1 MIIGYVSDER
11 FVALEGV
18 VVEITAELTETGGST
33 PMCVVARSTPSGSI
47 HADVGPGRYAV
58 ILAKD
63 GFGTKRAT
71 VTVGG
76 PEVHQFRLL
85 ADGLL
90 GYMWPKSVRSGERSE
105 FRVHSTEPYKLELWR
120 YGATRELVRH
130 IGWYDEHGPR
140 ATMQITPDGDYS
152 RTGVHWNAV
161 GYSAPHFLQFI
172 EAPERSGL
180 YYLHATTESGK
191 FFGWPWIVAPA
202 EPNHDVAVLA
212 SNINWNAYNNFG
224 GRSNYANMAALP
236 EFPIVNS
243 RQDLSRY
250 VNPNHVFYTEESYAP
265 LAFERPEP
273 LNSIPLGDTLTSPI
287 EGRSASHLAAAE
299 WHLLGWMEQQGIG
312 FDLYAETQL
321 DAEELDL
328 DRYQILVLNTHPE
341 YWTAK
346 MYHKVAL
353 WVRTRGGRLM
363 YLGGNGL
370 NCEVTLTDDGA
381 MIARNGSYGNAGKMT
396 ELGLDSRFHI
406 YNESEASLLGV
417 AYSESGGM
425 TGAPYRTVAADH
437 WIFAG
442 TGLQAGDLFG
452 TESLHMRC
460 PGGASGHET
469 DKITP
474 QSPEGLVVLAKGTN
488 PDGGGGEIVTYTTAS
503 GGAVFSVGSITWTSA
518 ITIDDIVARITANV
532 FERFLTA

>member
-1 MIIGYVSDER
+1 MIVGYVSDER
-11 FVALEGV
+11 FVALNGV
-18 VVEITAELTETGGST
+18 TVEISGDGRAADL
-33 PMCVVARSTPSGSI
+33 VVTSTPSGAI
-47 HADVGPGRYAV
+47 HADVSPGTYDV
-58 ILAKD
+58 ILVKD
-63 GFGTKRAT
+63 GYGSKRSS
-71 VTVGG
+71 VEVGG
-76 PEVHQFRLL
+76 ADVHQFRLL
-85 ADGLL
+85 SDGLL
-90 GYMWPKSVRSGERSE
+90 GYMWPKSVRSGGRSE

-152 RTGVHWNAV
+152 QTGVNWNAV
-161 GYSAPHFLQFI
+161 GYSAPHFLQFV
-172 EAPERSGL
+172 EAPEPSGL
-180 YYLHATTESGK
+180 YYLHATTESGT

-202 EPNHDVAVLA
+202 EPRHDVAVLA
-212 SNINWNAYNNFG
+212 SDINWNAYNNFG
-224 GRSNYANMAALP
+224 GRSNYANMSRLP
-236 EFPIVNS
+236 DLPIVNS
-243 RQDLSRY
+243 RQDLARY
-250 VNPNHVFYTEESYAP
+250 VNPDHVFYTEDTYAP
-265 LAFERPEP
+265 LSFERPEP

-299 WHLLGWMEQQGIG
+299 WRLLGWMEQQGIE

-321 DAEELDL
+321 DAGELEL
-328 DRYQILVLNTHPE
+328 DRYKVLVLNAHPE

-346 MYHKVAL
+346 MYSQVAS
-353 WVRTRGGRLM
+353 WVRERGGRLM

-370 NCEVTLTDDGA
+370 NCEVMLTDDGA
-381 MIARNGSYGNAGKMT
+381 MVARNGAYGNAGKMT

-425 TGAPYRTVAADH
+425 TGAPYCTIAADH
-437 WIFAG
+437 WIFDG

-452 TESLHMRC
+452 EESLHMRC

-474 QSPEGLVVLAKGTN
+474 QSPKGLQVLAKGTN
-488 PDGGGGEIVTYTTAS
+488 PDGGGGEIVTYTTES
-503 GGAVFSVGSITWTSA
+503 GGAVFSVGSIIWPSA
-518 ITIDDIVARITANV
+518 ITIDDTVARITSNV
-532 FERFLTA
+532 FERFLAG